1 MLEAFESVVQP
12 ATAGLG
18 TTIAKDAA
26 AKAATVNRDLV
37 FIFSSYLEWNSEDVT
52 PRLRHCV
59 WGERVERSLSVPQVR
74 FEA

>member
-1 MLEAFESVVQP
+1 VLAAFTSVVQP

-26 AKAATVNRDLV
+26 MTAVTVSRDLV

-52 PRLRHCV
+52 LNH
-59 WGERVERSLSVPQVR
+59 
-74 FEA
+74 